1 MKTIRI
7 SIRRSIDIYLFKNP
21 AVNLQSSSCSIFDF
35 DKVDSAFLI
44 HFHSLTS
51 WHSSDHISQASSMF
65 LWSSHS
71 IKHFLSSS
79 LCLQH
84 LKNNSFKNHLCLWFL
99 NSFLNALKVRNN
111 SLVQSS
117 MRVYNGDIAT

>member
-1 MKTIRI
+1 MKTTRT

-51 WHSSDHISQASSMF
+51 WHSSDHIGQASSMF

-79 LCLQH
+79 LFLH
-84 LKNNSFKNHLCLWFL
+84 HFINNSFTNHLFYIVLYPFHNVL
-99 NSFLNALKVRNN
+99 QVTNN